1 MYFLTLLYIHNQ
13 KKNHEPNAYSG
24 SMLSDNLSFNTF
36 DFSLVPDANDD
47 LNFDEFITN
56 CEAINYE
63 SSSISEFEEES
74 NLEDVSLNLTMLIS
88 L

>member
-1 MYFLTLLYIHNQ
+1 
-13 KKNHEPNAYSG
+13 
-24 SMLSDNLSFNTF
+24 MLSDNLSFNTF
-36 DFSLVPDANDD
+36 DSSLVPDANDD

-56 CEAINYE
+56 CEAIDHE